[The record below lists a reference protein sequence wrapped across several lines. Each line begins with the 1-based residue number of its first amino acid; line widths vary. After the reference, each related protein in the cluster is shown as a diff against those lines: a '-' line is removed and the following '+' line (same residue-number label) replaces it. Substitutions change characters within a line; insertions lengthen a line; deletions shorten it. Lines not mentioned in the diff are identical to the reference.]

1 MRFRS
6 ERVDLFQRFG
16 WTTNSGEPLWIE
28 IPLGV
33 TEGLVYDMGEIRKPN
48 TDGTERDP
56 GSRQSNLLM
65 LDKVTAWNFDDA
77 AGKPLKLTSAA
88 KTEKERLEI
97 LAQMPIDIFKVLG
110 EKMLN
115 SPDMSERAEDFS
127 KTSSVE
133 S

>member
-1 MRFRS
+1 MRFRN
-6 ERVDLFQRFG
+6 ERVDLTQRFG
-16 WTTNSGEPLWIE
+16 WTTNDGQPLWIE

-48 TDGTERDP
+48 PDGTERDP

-65 LDKVTAWNFDDA
+65 LDKVTGWNFDDA
-77 AGKPLKLTSAA
+77 NGKILKLTRDA
-88 KTEKERLEI
+88 KNERERLEI
-97 LAQMPIDIFKVLG
+97 LAQMPIDLFKVLA

-127 KTSSVE
+127 KTSSEE